1 MICPKCGK
9 WNRASYPVCFACGEP
24 LTHAE
29 KPAVMRPKE
38 EIGGEDSLVIVYDD
52 YGEERT
58 LVDQKTRLA
67 QEMRDLH
74 ERKREG
80 ERRQEEL
87 RRRAAQQGYAPTG
100 AGVTG
105 ASRRSRNGAS
115 C

>member
-24 LTHAE
+24 LTPAE
-29 KPAVMRPKE
+29 KSGIIRPKE
-38 EIGGEDSLVIVYDD
+38 DISEERPVVVVYDD
-52 YGEERT
+52 YGEEKT

-67 QEMRDLH
+67 EEMRDLH

-87 RRRAAQQGYAPTG
+87 RRRAAQRGYAPTG

-105 ASRRSRNGAS
+105 ASRRSS
-115 C
+115 VFV